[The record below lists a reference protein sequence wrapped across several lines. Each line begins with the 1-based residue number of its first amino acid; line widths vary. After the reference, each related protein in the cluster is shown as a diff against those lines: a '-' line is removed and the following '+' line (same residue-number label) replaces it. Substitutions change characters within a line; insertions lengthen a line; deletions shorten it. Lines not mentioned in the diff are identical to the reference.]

1 MGAPGLDLGA
11 LWPWLQ
17 FFRMFS
23 LMFDLFLAISLIFV
37 LRFMGMSPQL
47 WKVVPSIS
55 AAIVF
60 CAAKHWYVVHKGSH
74 ITVGY
79 RTVPSGTVRHPRVPL
94 SALLSLLYSA
104 LLYIKKKGTSSSFAN
119 LPICFAD
126 VAIAFAKSF
135 PFNSV
140 HQTARNCANLSIC
153 FADVARAFTK
163 AIPYNSVHQ
172 TASNK

>member
-1 MGAPGLDLGA
+1 MDSYPVQPASTLSVAASEASRSPSFGV
-11 LWPWLQ
+11 LQ
-17 FFRMFS
+17 STIQR
-23 LMFDLFLAISLIFV
+23 
-37 LRFMGMSPQL
+37 QQQ
-47 WKVVPSIS
+47 
-55 AAIVF
+55 
-60 CAAKHWYVVHKGSH
+60 YVVHKGSH

-104 LLYIKKKGTSSSFAN
+104 LLYIKKKGTSSSVAN
-119 LPICFAD
+119 FPICFAD

-153 FADVARAFTK
+153 FADVAEAFAK

-172 TASNK
+172 TA